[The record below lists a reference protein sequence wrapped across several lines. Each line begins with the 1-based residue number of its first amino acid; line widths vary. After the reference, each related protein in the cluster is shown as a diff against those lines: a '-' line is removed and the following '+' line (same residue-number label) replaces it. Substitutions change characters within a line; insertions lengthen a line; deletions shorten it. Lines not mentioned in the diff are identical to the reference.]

1 MVRCMIFEI
10 IKSEGLSHNSYF
22 LASGGEAAVVDPR
35 RDVDVYLELADKYSV
50 SIRYIFETHRNEDYT
65 IGSAELA
72 RYVDAEI
79 LHGRGLDFQYGTPVM
94 DGDTFRLGS
103 LELEVLE
110 TPGHTYESIS
120 VAVRDRSVS
129 DDCLMVFVGDVLFA
143 GETGRV
149 DFFGPEKIS
158 ETAGLLYD
166 SIHDKILPLGD
177 HVVVCPAHGAGS
189 VCGADIRDMDT
200 TTVGYERLT
209 NPYLEMGRDE
219 FIEHKKSERLYT
231 PPYFSRMEENNLRGV
246 TVDNP
251 YLEAIPL
258 PDFRAIMGEGAQV
271 VDVRNPTSFC
281 SGHIPGSLNIWQ
293 DGFEAFAGYFLN
305 YDDPVLVVDDGRGV
319 ESVRRSL
326 IRLGY
331 DNMEGYLSG
340 GFPAWYMGGF
350 EFASIDA
357 ISVHELRKLEGDFF
371 LLDVRKVTDRERFHI
386 EGSEHI
392 WVGELPDNID
402 MVPEKDVVIYCDS
415 GYKST
420 IAASILENHGFST
433 RTVLGGIGAWL
444 RAGYPV
450 VEV

>member
-1 MVRCMIFEI
+1 MIFEI
-10 IKSEGLSHNSYF
+10 IRSEGLSHNSYF

-35 RDVDVYLELADKYSV
+35 RDVDVYLELAEKNSV
-50 SIRYIFETHRNEDYT
+50 NIRYIFETHRNEDYT
-65 IGSAELA
+65 IGSVELA

-79 LHGRGLDFQYGTPVM
+79 LHGAHLDFEYGTAVVE
-94 DGDTFRLGS
+94 GDTFRLGN

-120 VAVRDRSVS
+120 VAVRDTTVS
-129 DDCLMVFVGDVLFA
+129 DECLMVFTGDVLFA

-149 DFFGPEKIS
+149 DFFGPEKIP

-166 SIHDKILPLGD
+166 SIHEKIIPLGD

-209 NPYLEMGRDE
+209 NPYLQMGRDE
-219 FIEHKKSERLYT
+219 FTEHKISERLYT
-231 PPYFSRMEENNLRGV
+231 PPYFRRMEENNLRGAPV
-246 TVDNP
+246 ENP
-251 YLEAIPL
+251 NLEAL
-258 PDFRAIMGEGAQV
+258 PVPEFRELLAESAQV
-271 VDVRNPTSFC
+271 VDVRNPTSFS

-293 DGFEAFAGYFLN
+293 DGFAAFAGYFLN

-331 DNMEGYLSG
+331 DNMAGYLAG
-340 GFPAWYMGGF
+340 GFPSWYMAGL
-350 EFASIDA
+350 EFNA
-357 ISVHELRKLEGDFF
+357 IRSMSVHELRELEGDIF
-371 LLDVRKVTDRERFHI
+371 LLDVRKITDRERFHI

-392 WVGELPDNID
+392 WVGDLPDNVD
-402 MVPEKDVVIYCDS
+402 MIPEKDVVIYCDS

-420 IAASILENHGFST
+420 IAASILESHGFST
-433 RTVLGGIGAWL
+433 TTVLGGIGAWL

>member
-1 MVRCMIFEI
+1 MIFEI

-35 RDVDVYLELADKYSV
+35 RDVDVYLELAEKNSAN
-50 SIRYIFETHRNEDYT
+50 IRYIFETHRNEDYT
-65 IGSAELA
+65 IGSMELA

-79 LHGRGLDFQYGTPVM
+79 LHGANLDFRYGTSVVE
-94 DGDTFRLGS
+94 GDTFRLGN

-129 DDCLMVFVGDVLFA
+129 DDYLMVFVGDVLFA

-149 DFFGPEKIS
+149 DFFGPEKIP

-166 SIHDKILPLGD
+166 SIHEKILPLGD

-209 NPYLEMGRDE
+209 NPYLQMGRDE
-219 FIEHKKSERLYT
+219 FIEHKMSERLYT
-231 PPYFSRMEENNLRGV
+231 PPYFRRMEENNLRGAPV
-246 TVDNP
+246 ENP
-251 YLEAIPL
+251 NLEALPV
-258 PDFRAIMGEGAQV
+258 PDFRDLLNEGAQV
-271 VDVRNPTSFC
+271 VDVRNPTSFS

-293 DGFEAFAGYFLN
+293 DGFAAFAGYFLN

-331 DNMEGYLSG
+331 DNMAGYLAG
-340 GFPAWYMGGF
+340 GFPSWYMAGL
-350 EFASIDA
+350 EFNAISA
-357 ISVHELRKLEGDFF
+357 ISVHELRELRGDLF
-371 LLDVRKVTDRERFHI
+371 LLDVRKITDRERFYI

-392 WVGELPDNID
+392 WVGDLPDNID
-402 MVPEKDVVIYCDS
+402 MIPEKDVVIYCDS

-420 IAASILENHGFST
+420 IAASILERHGFNAT
-433 RTVLGGIGAWL
+433 TVLGGIGAWL

-450 VEV
+450 MEV

>member
-1 MVRCMIFEI
+1 MIFEI

-35 RDVDVYLELADKYSV
+35 RDVDVYLKLAEKNSV
-50 SIRYIFETHRNEDYT
+50 NIRYIFETHRNEDYT
-65 IGSAELA
+65 IGSMELA

-79 LHGRGLDFQYGTPVM
+79 LHGANLDFRYGTSVVE
-94 DGDTFRLGS
+94 GDTFTLGN

-120 VAVRDRSVS
+120 VAVKDRSVS
-129 DDCLMVFVGDVLFA
+129 DDYLMVFVGDVLFA

-149 DFFGPEKIS
+149 DFFGPEKIP

-166 SIHDKILPLGD
+166 SIHEKILPLGD

-189 VCGADIRDMDT
+189 VCGAEIRDMDT

-209 NPYLEMGRDE
+209 NPYLQMGRDE
-219 FIEHKKSERLYT
+219 FIEHKMSERLYT
-231 PPYFSRMEENNLRGV
+231 PPYFRRMEENNLKGAPV
-246 TVDNP
+246 ENP
-251 YLEAIPL
+251 NLEALPL
-258 PDFRAIMGEGAQV
+258 SDFRELMNDGAQV
-271 VDVRNPTSFC
+271 VDVRNPTSFS

-293 DGFEAFAGYFLN
+293 DGFAAFAGYFLN
-305 YDDPVLVVDDGRGV
+305 YDDPIVVVDDGRGV

-331 DNMEGYLSG
+331 DNMAGYLAG
-340 GFPAWYMGGF
+340 GFPSWYMAGL
-350 EFASIDA
+350 EFNTIRAM
-357 ISVHELRKLEGDFF
+357 SVHELRELEGDFF
-371 LLDVRKVTDRERFHI
+371 LLDVRKITDRERFYI

-392 WVGELPDNID
+392 WVGDLPDNID
-402 MVPEKDVVIYCDS
+402 MIPEKDVVIYCDS

-420 IAASILENHGFST
+420 IAASILERHGFSVA
-433 RTVLGGIGAWL
+433 TVLGGIGAWL

>member
-1 MVRCMIFEI
+1 MIFEI

-35 RDVDVYLELADKYSV
+35 RDVDVYLELAEKNSV
-50 SIRYIFETHRNEDYT
+50 NIRYIFETHRNEDYT
-65 IGSAELA
+65 IGSMELA

-79 LHGRGLDFQYGTPVM
+79 LHGANLDFRYGTSVVE
-94 DGDTFRLGS
+94 GDTFRLGN

-129 DDCLMVFVGDVLFA
+129 DDYLMVFVGDVLFA

-149 DFFGPEKIS
+149 DFFGPEKIP

-166 SIHDKILPLGD
+166 SMHEKILPLGD

-209 NPYLEMGRDE
+209 NPYLQMGRDE
-219 FIEHKKSERLYT
+219 FIEHKMSERLYT
-231 PPYFSRMEENNLRGV
+231 PPYFRRMEENNLRGAP
-246 TVDNP
+246 VDNP
-251 YLEAIPL
+251 HLEALPV
-258 PDFRAIMGEGAQV
+258 PDFRELLNEGAQV
-271 VDVRNPTSFC
+271 VDVRNPTSFS

-293 DGFEAFAGYFLN
+293 DGFAAFAGYFLN

-331 DNMEGYLSG
+331 DNMAGYLAG
-340 GFPAWYMGGF
+340 GFPSWYMAGL
-350 EFASIDA
+350 EFNALRA
-357 ISVHELRKLEGDFF
+357 MSVHELRELRGDLF
-371 LLDVRKVTDRERFHI
+371 LLDVRKITDRERFYI

-392 WVGELPDNID
+392 WVGDLPDNID
-402 MVPEKDVVIYCDS
+402 MIPEKGVVIYCDS

-420 IAASILENHGFST
+420 IAASILERHGFNAT
-433 RTVLGGIGAWL
+433 TVLGGIGAWL